1 MHLIGIRLL
10 IAFFGLF
17 LLALPSDGIG
27 AERGRGCRKGDVLRI
42 QDLDVSPDPLVE
54 GQRIKAWR
62 VRIRLD
68 GNRECETEILV
79 REGDEVAG
87 RLRDQVLRPGVN
99 DIVVQPMENYR
110 FQRNEHCFEV
120 TVDLEGSRRR
130 VDADR
135 RFCAKQRAAWSMRER
150 DDQRRGAFR

>member
-1 MHLIGIRLL
+1 MHMIGSRVFM
-10 IAFFGLF
+10 AFFGLI
-17 LLALPSDGIG
+17 LLALPSDGTG
-27 AERGRGCRKGDVLRI
+27 AEPGRGCRKGDILRI

-68 GNRECETEILV
+68 GDRECETEILV
-79 REGDEVAG
+79 REGDEVVG
-87 RLRDQVLRPGVN
+87 RARDHVLRPGVN
-99 DIVVQPMENYR
+99 NVVVQPVESYR
-110 FQRNEHCFEV
+110 FQRNEHCFDV

-135 RFCAKQRAAWSMRER
+135 RFCAKQRPAWSMRER
-150 DDQRRGAFR
+150 GDQRRGSSR